1 MEHSPTTEALSY
13 VYSELRPPEYYKPVP
28 TDNRQHLNFACN
40 VSISKMTK
48 STPVRPLKLPSL
60 KTSDKDDRV
69 PQTVNF
75 VGHSELEVA
84 IELGNQ
90 SELPLGL
97 PQPGLTITES
107 VAEAYTMEDLTTQN
121 TAGISGFLQLSPG
134 GESPLTGLTDESKR
148 LPCKQYSGILFGAY
162 RDSYQLSYLHVA
174 SQKVHRLFELNKPH
188 SMTVACGYLI
198 WACNVDRSIS
208 YLKMSNPLMLNKAS
222 IQKSKFRLKHFVRT
236 GKEITSCR
244 SE

>member
-90 SELPLGL
+90 SELPLGK

-107 VAEAYTMEDLTTQN
+107 VAEHDLIHKLTNQSKT
-121 TAGISGFLQLSPG
+121 GLSGFLQLSD
-134 GESPLTGLTDESKR
+134 GESPLTGLTDRRKR
-148 LPCKQYSGILFGAY
+148 LSKPEYSGVLLSAIQK
-162 RDSYQLSYLHVA
+162 SYDLCYFDQA
-174 SQKVHRLFELNKPH
+174 SLQMHRLFEINEPH
-188 SMTVACGYLI
+188 SMTVACGHLI
-198 WACNVDRSIS
+198 WASNIDCSINL
-208 YLKMSNPLMLNKAS
+208 LKMSNPLNLD
-222 IQKSKFRLKHFVRT
+222 KSCIKKCSLRLKHFV
-236 GKEITSCR
+236 KTSR
-244 SE
+244 